1 VGTCAS
7 EISHCTA
14 KVIVDGT
21 HRTRTPEDT
30 WDWIK
35 PKLASL
41 GITRIA
47 DVTWLDEIGIPVF
60 QAIRPNALTLS
71 VSQGKGLTPAL
82 ARVSAAMEAVELWHA
97 ENPLDEAPCLAGVAD
112 MEGDVGY
119 PVEALALTRRNRLNG
134 DALLSWRRMKR
145 VDGKGDSF
153 VPAEL
158 LRMDARFQPR
168 WDPPLFQATSNGL
181 ASGNNLAE
189 ALLHGMYE
197 VVERDALT
205 RAVHGGTVRS
215 VASETID
222 EANLCMLM
230 DRFRN
235 AHIQF
240 DIQHIE
246 NPFRIPTFKVAIWSD
261 AFPRVFK
268 GNGTHLDA
276 AVAMSRALTEA
287 AQSRATAIAGAR
299 DDIGKLT
306 YSEGLAFGMRRSSGT
321 VLPAGRNGP
330 VSFSS
335 IASLRLSDIE
345 TELAHVTKRI
355 QVVTGYPPLYADLSR
370 ADVAIPVTHVVCPGA
385 LFDATH
391 EEPPAPDGTRNGWR
405 TLTGTVED
413 TMPHIRAA
421 GRQDRSAP

>member
-1 VGTCAS
+1 MKHAAAHGVGTSAG
-7 EISHCTA
+7 ETSHQTI

-21 HRTRTPEDT
+21 HRIRTPEET

-41 GITRIA
+41 GITRVA

-97 ENPLDEAPCLAGVAD
+97 ENPLEEAPCIAGVAD
-112 MEGDVGY
+112 MEAAAGY
-119 PVEALALTRRNRLNG
+119 PVEALALTRRNRLNR
-134 DALLSWRRMKR
+134 DALLSWRHVKR
-145 VDGKGDSF
+145 VDGKGDSL
-153 VPAEL
+153 VPADL

-181 ASGNNLAE
+181 ASGNNIAE

-205 RAVHGGTVRS
+205 RAAHGGPVRS
-215 VASETID
+215 VAPETID
-222 EANLCMLM
+222 DANLCMLM
-230 DRFRN
+230 DRFRG
-235 AHIQF
+235 AGIHLDMQ
-240 DIQHIE
+240 DIE

-299 DDIGKLT
+299 DDIGKST
-306 YSEGLAFGMRRSSGT
+306 YSEGPAFGMRRSSGT
-321 VLPAGRNGP
+321 VLPAGHDGP
-330 VSFSS
+330 VSFCS
-335 IASLRLSDIE
+335 IPSLRLSDIE
-345 TELAHVTKRI
+345 TELAHVTERI
-355 QVVTGYPPLYADLSR
+355 QAVTGYPPVYADLTR

-391 EEPPAPDGTRNGWR
+391 
-405 TLTGTVED
+405 
-413 TMPHIRAA
+413 
-421 GRQDRSAP
+421 